1 MTGRESPVGGG
12 QPGEAERKRWWVTP
26 VKLVL
31 TVGVTWLILRGA
43 GVRLSEVGTVD
54 WRLMRLSV
62 PYLVLSV
69 ALLFATFAV
78 TAALWSRNLVEF
90 GERRVGVVEAAAV
103 LLVANLGR
111 YVPGKILA
119 LAGVAVMAR
128 RRGLSGVRAT
138 AAAVT
143 AQMVNLLAA
152 AAVGGW
158 VAVWSAGLSEAWQ
171 VGVGVGMVAV
181 LGGFLYFGGAGAL
194 LRWVLRRSGHAGDLP
209 DPSGR
214 ALLLLLP
221 GYILNWVVLG
231 AALVCLGRGLG
242 MELGFGIGVTAFAAA
257 YFAGYLAVFAPAGL
271 GVRESSLV
279 GLLTPI
285 LGAEASVILSAVQ
298 RVWITATELVAASAG
313 AFVLRKPARA
323 ATPPGD
329 TEGAEPVT
337 GGTA

>member
-1 MTGRESPVGGG
+1 MTGRESPAGGG
-12 QPGEAERKRWWVTP
+12 QPPAAGRKRWWVTP

-54 WRLMRLSV
+54 WRLVRLNV

-69 ALLFATFAV
+69 ALVFVTFAV

-90 GERRVGVVEAAAV
+90 GERRVGVVEGAAV
-103 LLVANLGR
+103 LLIANLGR

-128 RRGLSGVRAT
+128 RRGISGVRAT

-171 VGVGVGMVAV
+171 VGVGVGMVAA
-181 LGGFLYFGGAGAL
+181 LGGFLYFGGAGAVV
-194 LRWVLRRSGHAGDLP
+194 RWVLRRSGHDRNLP

-221 GYILNWVVLG
+221 GYIVNWLIFG
-231 AALVCLGRGLG
+231 AAFVCLGRGLG
-242 MELGFGIGVTAFAAA
+242 MELTFGAGITAFAAA
-257 YFAGYLAVFAPAGL
+257 YFAGYLAVFAPAGI
-271 GVRESSLV
+271 GIRESSLL
-279 GLLTPI
+279 GLLTPV
-285 LGAEASVILSAVQ
+285 LGAEASLILSGLQ

-313 AFVLRKPARA
+313 AFALRKPARA
-323 ATPPGD
+323 TTPPAD
-329 TEGAEPVT
+329 TEGAEPAT